1 MRKPVGRIPKFISS
15 ESPKGLQRKMLQV
28 QSRLGYG
35 VEWFDIQ
42 HDKKQ
47 WIAWYIDQDDITLLN
62 VEEKL
67 DTTTG

>member
-1 MRKPVGRIPKFISS
+1 
-15 ESPKGLQRKMLQV
+15 MLQV

-67 DTTTG
+67 DTSAG